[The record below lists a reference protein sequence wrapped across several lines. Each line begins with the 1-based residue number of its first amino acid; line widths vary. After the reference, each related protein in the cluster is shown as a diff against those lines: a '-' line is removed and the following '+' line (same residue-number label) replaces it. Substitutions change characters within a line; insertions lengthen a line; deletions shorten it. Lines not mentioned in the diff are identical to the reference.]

1 MKTILMFLF
10 FTVMSCTFLVSQN
23 LHLPDEESKKHSF
36 KYTYLQLDINY
47 LNYPI
52 KNVQTNGLSFNGA
65 AVFGDRLATG
75 LSIDITD
82 TRKFPFMKGSISEP
96 NVFEYSQVSFYN
108 EVFFHP
114 NSRIDVSLPV
124 KLGLGHATVNPVNQF
139 QFGETLFSSKNV
151 LADDY
156 FFVSELGINLS
167 VHLIRTLDFNV
178 GGSYRLTA
186 GANGIFANDDFMNY
200 SIHAG
205 LRFRLAGKK

>member
-1 MKTILMFLF
+1 MKTFLMSLF
-10 FTVMSCTFLVSQN
+10 FIVFTCSSLISQK
-23 LHLPDEESKKHSF
+23 LHLPDETSNRHSL

-82 TRKFPFMKGSISEP
+82 TRKFPFMKDNKNEP
-96 NVFEYSQVSFYN
+96 NVFEYSQLSFYN

-114 NSRIDVSLPV
+114 NSRIDVSLPL

-156 FFVSELGINLS
+156 FFVSELGLNLS
-167 VHLIRTLDFNV
+167 VHIIRTLDFNI
-178 GGSYRLTA
+178 GGSYRLTS
-186 GANGIFANDDFMNY
+186 GANGIFANDDFLNY
-200 SIHAG
+200 SLHAG
-205 LRFRLAGKK
+205 LRFRLSGKK